1 MARKTGEENRR
12 TVLEVATRLFYQRGI
27 RAVGMDT
34 VVKECGVGNA
44 TIYRQFPTKDAL
56 ATAYVQGRAD
66 AWFERM
72 RQAAEE
78 PATPAGKLM
87 AVFEVL
93 AGDTARDSYRG
104 CPMLNTNTEFPEG
117 GHPAHLAAIEHKQQ
131 VRDWFRSLATDAGA
145 KDPSQLADE
154 LLIVLN
160 GAYATAAVLDGATFG
175 QRAVRLARLLIDDA
189 CPRLQAPATG
199 STSR

>member
-1 MARKTGEENRR
+1 MARKSGEDNRR
-12 TVLEVATRLFYQRGI
+12 NVLEVATRLFYQRGI

-72 RQAAEE
+72 QLAAEE
-78 PATPAGKLM
+78 PSTPRGKLM
-87 AVFEVL
+87 VVFEVL
-93 AGDTARDSYRG
+93 AGDTAAPSYRG
-104 CPMLNTNTEFPEG
+104 CPMLNTSTEFPEG
-117 GHPAHLAAIEHKQQ
+117 RHPAHLVAIEHKKQ
-131 VRDWFRSLATDAGA
+131 VRGWFRSLAVNADAQ
-145 KDPSQLADE
+145 DPGQLADE

-160 GAYATAAVLDGATFG
+160 GAYATAAVLDGATYG
-175 QRAVRLARLLIDDA
+175 KRALRLARLLIDNA
-189 CPRLQAPATG
+189 CPP
-199 STSR
+199 S

>member
-1 MARKTGEENRR
+1 VVSVARRSGEENRR
-12 TVLEVATRLFYQRGI
+12 NVLEVATRLFYQQGI

-44 TIYRQFPTKDAL
+44 TIYRQFPTKDTL

-72 RQAAEE
+72 EQAAGE
-78 PATPAGKLM
+78 ASSPAGKLM

-93 AGDTARDSYRG
+93 AGDTAGPAYRG

-117 GHPAHLAAIEHKQQ
+117 RHPAHLVAVGHKQQ
-131 VRDWFRSLATDAGA
+131 VRDWFRSLASDAGA
-145 KDPSQLADE
+145 QDPGQLADE

-160 GAYATAAVLDGATFG
+160 GAYATAAVLDGATYG
-175 QRAVRLARLLIDDA
+175 RRALRLARFLIEDS
-189 CPRLQAPATG
+189 CPG
-199 STSR
+199 S

>member
-1 MARKTGEENRR
+1 MSVARRSGEENRR
-12 TVLEVATRLFYQRGI
+12 NVLGVATRLFYERGI

-72 RQAAEE
+72 QQAAGEY
-78 PATPAGKLM
+78 PDARRKLVT
-87 AVFEVL
+87 VFEVL
-93 AGDTARDSYRG
+93 AGDTAGASYRG

-117 GHPAHLAAIEHKQQ
+117 GHPAHLVAVAHKQQ
-131 VRDWFRSLATDAGA
+131 VRDWFHSLAVDADA
-145 KDPSQLADE
+145 HDPDRLADE

-160 GAYATAAVLDGATFG
+160 GAYATGAVLDGAIYG
-175 QRAVRLARLLIDDA
+175 NRALSLARRLVDDA
-189 CPRLQAPATG
+189 CPPL
-199 STSR
+199 

>member
-1 MARKTGEENRR
+1 MPSTPQRRSHTGRS
-12 TVLEVATRLFYQRGI
+12 
-27 RAVGMDT
+27 
-34 VVKECGVGNA
+34 
-44 TIYRQFPTKDAL
+44 YRQFPTKDAL

-66 AWFERM
+66 AWFARM

-78 PATPAGKLM
+78 PATAAGKLM
-87 AVFEVL
+87 AVFGVL
-93 AGDTARDSYRG
+93 AA
-104 CPMLNTNTEFPEG
+104 
-117 GHPAHLAAIEHKQQ
+117 
-131 VRDWFRSLATDAGA
+131 DAGA
-145 KDPSQLADE
+145 TDPNQLADE

-199 STSR
+199 STIR